1 MLTQIN
7 TTKWLIT
14 FAEKINVQQDYLN
27 ELDNAI
33 GDGDHGSNMV
43 RGTEAMKESL
53 NEGDYSS
60 VEKVFKAASMSLL
73 SKIGGASGPL
83 YGTAFISMSKQASQD
98 NHDVIAILKAGLEG
112 IKRRGKAQTGE
123 KTMLDFWEPAIE
135 ILEQKNLT
143 HEKIRVIL
151 EQTKDIKATKG
162 RASYLGDHSI
172 GHIDPGSASS
182 SCLFEA
188 LLEGDIINE

>member
-7 TTKWLIT
+7 TTKWLTT
-14 FAEKINVQQDYLN
+14 FAEKINKQQDHLN

-43 RGTEAMKESL
+43 RGTEAMKETL
-53 NEGDYSS
+53 KEGDFSS
-60 VEKVFKAASMSLL
+60 VQEVFKSASMSLL

-83 YGTAFISMSKQASQD
+83 YGTAFISMSKQASQGD
-98 NHDVIAILKAGLEG
+98 QDVVAVLKAGVEG
-112 IKRRGKAQTGE
+112 IKKRGKAHIGE
-123 KTMLDFWEPAIE
+123 KTMLDLWEPAIQA
-135 ILEQKNLT
+135 LEKEELT
-143 HEKIRVIL
+143 QEKLSDIL

-172 GHIDPGSASS
+172 GHIDPGAASS
-182 SCLFEA
+182 ICLFEA
-188 LLEGDIINE
+188 LLEGDIIDE